1 MLLPNWFKTLESN
14 TIMKKSILT
23 LVFALFCT
31 IIFAQ
36 ETKPC
41 QFIGI
46 YEKNKKGI
54 CSDYELVHEEISD
67 YADYVIKRIKFQEEH
82 KSQSPTT
89 LFVNKNENVI
99 AYQYE
104 KKIAGWGC
112 NSNVISTKT
121 SKSIEDCYKQFAEHQ
136 AKYPKDFTTQP
147 RIIFTWQGKGDR
159 IVKYSED
166 FGGLSGKFTSGNTAT
181 KSIIVAQLRNNTK
194 DKLARV
200 ILKTDDGKTIEEVLY
215 PGNTLTKKYDSKKLE
230 IEVSYYEANVKK
242 SEFNITDPVINK
254 IKGKIRKLII
264 NENGT
269 FKTKNNGSMGVRG

>member
-1 MLLPNWFKTLESN
+1 
-14 TIMKKSILT
+14 MKKTILT
-23 LVFALFCT
+23 LVFTLFCT

-54 CSDYELVHEEISD
+54 CSDYELLHEEISD

-147 RIIFTWQGKGDR
+147 KIIFTWQGREKSLAT
-159 IVKYSED
+159 YTED
-166 FGGLSGKFTSGNTAT
+166 FWGLSGKFTSGNTAT
-181 KSIIVAQLRNNTK
+181 KSIIIAQLTNNTK
-194 DKLARV
+194 NKVARV
-200 ILKTDDGKTIEEVLY
+200 TLKADNGKETVEYVY
-215 PGNTLTKKYDSKKLE
+215 PGSTLTKKYDTKKLDIKVNYWDRNVYPNE
-230 IEVSYYEANVKK
+230 EVL
-242 SEFNITDPVINK
+242 TD
-254 IKGKIRKLII
+254 IKNEVRKLII

-269 FKTKNNGSMGVRG
+269 FKTKNNGAIGVRG